1 MTTTHPTE
9 SWWQVPRLD
18 KDKRI
23 ATGVAAGI
31 AEEIGV
37 EPVVVRT
44 AFVVLTITGGWGVA
58 LYVAMWLWAAVRGDR
73 CAVTSR
79 PKGRSERHRLLAI
92 GSCTLGLMLSIREL
106 RLGFV
111 DSLVWPTT
119 VLALGFLV
127 VWRRAN
133 DDDVDLTTSL
143 SSRSSRWTGVRILI
157 GIAMAAG
164 GVATLLAFNLDLS
177 AARHMVLA
185 GLGLILGPW
194 IMRIVDD
201 LTRER
206 RLRIR
211 SEERT
216 EVAAHLHDSVL
227 QTLALIQRNADD
239 KQAMVQLARRQER
252 KLRDWLYGGGGAT
265 EASLRR
271 SIVDLAAEVEE
282 LHGVP

>member
-1 MTTTHPTE
+1 VTTTHPTE

-201 LTRER
+201 LTRE
-206 RLRIR
+206 
-211 SEERT
+211 
-216 EVAAHLHDSVL
+216 
-227 QTLALIQRNADD
+227 
-239 KQAMVQLARRQER
+239 
-252 KLRDWLYGGGGAT
+252 
-265 EASLRR
+265 
-271 SIVDLAAEVEE
+271 
-282 LHGVP
+282 